1 MGDGVM
7 KRHPIENKVF
17 CDGTFKE
24 PDDTSKYTVMLF
36 HGINGSTGL
45 PAINH
50 FL

>member
-7 KRHPIENKVF
+7 KRHHIENKVF

-36 HGINGSTGL
+36 NGINGSTG
-45 PAINH
+45 
-50 FL
+50 

>member
-24 PDDTSKYTVMLF
+24 PDDNSKYTVMLF
-36 HGINGSTGL
+36 HGINGSIG
-45 PAINH
+45 
-50 FL
+50 